1 MAMLEQN
8 DLRGAWYYRVW
19 DQELGEAF
27 DGPALPAVEEDRAVQ
42 LWLQRQGWRLQ
53 FDPTDIVVND
63 FMVVHPDVD
72 GDMVTRVFVESAE
85 EWERISDKGFR
96 AGVPDEF
103 DALHFMR
110 KRRGGDGVHVAVVVV
125 NRDTGAAYVEIF
137 TPQQLNEAAQAEPT
151 TAGSRS
157 STEHLKNVH
166 RTR

>member
-8 DLRGAWYYRVW
+8 DLRGAWRYRVW
-19 DQELGEAF
+19 DRQLREAF
-27 DGPALPAVEEDRAVQ
+27 DGPPLRAVEEDRAVQ

-63 FMVVHPDVD
+63 FMVVHPEVD
-72 GDMVTRVFVESAE
+72 GDMVTRVFVENAE
-85 EWERISDKGFR
+85 QWERLADVGFR

-110 KRRGGDGVHVAVVVV
+110 KRRGGDSVHVAVVVV

-137 TPQQLNEAAQAEPT
+137 TPEQLNDAARAEPT
-151 TAGSRS
+151 TAGSRCR
-157 STEHLKNVH
+157 K
-166 RTR
+166 R